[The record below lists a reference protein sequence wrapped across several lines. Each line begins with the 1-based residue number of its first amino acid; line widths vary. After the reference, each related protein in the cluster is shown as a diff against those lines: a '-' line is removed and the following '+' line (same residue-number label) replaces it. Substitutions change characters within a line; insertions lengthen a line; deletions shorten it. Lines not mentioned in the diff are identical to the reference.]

1 MLRLTKIKYIKRLSY
16 QQHEQIDDIM
26 DSSGG
31 GKLNQAQERSFDG
44 QLDKKRRLREK
55 PSKLNNLEK
64 RSDLTVHKM
73 SLKKKQP
80 IKQPGRQT
88 RNGVKF

>member
-16 QQHEQIDDIM
+16 QQQEQIDIM
-26 DSSGG
+26 DSSG
-31 GKLNQAQERSFDG
+31 GKLNQAQEKSSDG
-44 QLDKKRRLREK
+44 QLDTKRRLREIK
-55 PSKLNNLEK
+55 PSKLNNLGK